1 MGAMFQHWIMREP
14 TLAFGLPVYAFAAI
28 LFPLHLGWIGTSWR
42 DFAGYLVIAAILFS
56 LVDALTQPASYPK
69 WSSVIPQS
77 LLSLMALAMPAV
89 LAFALG
95 SVVGP
100 VDAERAGVQA
110 LHVRSVGIAEQLGET
125 LVAARDAAPV
135 QQRNAQ
141 ACMVERDPAQLV
153 EHSVGGLQRR
163 LRSQGRATG
172 RRLLGRQGGHRGGAD
187 SPMLSAAGTRH

>member
-77 LLSLMALAMPAV
+77 LLSLMALAVPAV

-100 VDAERAGVQA
+100 VDEALDEEVCASQGVAEAD
-110 LHVRSVGIAEQLGET
+110 SVEAEADDSYDLS
-125 LVAARDAAPV
+125 AD
-135 QQRNAQ
+135 
-141 ACMVERDPAQLV
+141 CMVAR
-153 EHSVGGLQRR
+153 
-163 LRSQGRATG
+163 
-172 RRLLGRQGGHRGGAD
+172 
-187 SPMLSAAGTRH
+187 